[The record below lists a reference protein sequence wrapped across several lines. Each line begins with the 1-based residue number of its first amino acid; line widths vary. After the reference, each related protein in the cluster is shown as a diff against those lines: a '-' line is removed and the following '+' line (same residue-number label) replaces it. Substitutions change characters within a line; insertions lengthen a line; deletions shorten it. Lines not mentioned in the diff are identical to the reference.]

1 VFPVLTKQL
10 EKIPAEAW
18 LIAVGILLYLASFF
32 VVRFLGFIYAVPLLL
47 VLPLV
52 AWYLFQ
58 SVIKPTLILVPMLGA
73 IYLGNIIKIIP
84 DGVVP
89 LTLFQILLLLG
100 LVIYLFH
107 YLVLEKKKIRTMG
120 FELELLLILTLIS
133 FSIIYSPNRESAL
146 INFSRILFLILFA
159 YLIINVI
166 REKSHFLATF
176 SLLTL
181 ITVVLGVL
189 SFRNA
194 LLNPVIEVLNIRA
207 GGTRIFGRGAITIE
221 DPNVFA
227 SLFFLPIAFITSA
240 FLSQIRLQ
248 WRFYSLIT
256 GLLLAAGLAST
267 YSRSAW
273 IATAVM
279 LLMLV
284 VYYRQYKLM
293 FLLSAAVVV
302 TILSIPEL
310 RSMTFNI
317 INRLLDIF
325 AGSEDDSSRIRV
337 LLGIAAIRM
346 FFDSW
351 YMGVG
356 FRGFPE
362 RFTDYFTTQE
372 SIGVV
377 EPHNI
382 IYEILAELGIAG
394 FGLFLFLAFR
404 IFRMA
409 SVNIRESRTDLDK
422 IIATSLISSLTAY
435 IVFFQFYGG
444 ALVSTN
450 LWAIIGL
457 IVAHSYYL
465 NYYGKKPDQDYP
477 VSGSGTVGI
486 GPIPK

>member
-1 VFPVLTKQL
+1 MFPVLTKQL
-10 EKIPAEAW
+10 EKIPVEAW
-18 LIAVGILLYLASFF
+18 LIAAGMLLYLASFF

-47 VLPLV
+47 ILPLI
-52 AWYLFQ
+52 AWYLFR
-58 SVIKPTLILVPMLGA
+58 SVLKPILILVPMLGA

-100 LVIYLFH
+100 LVIFLFH
-107 YLVLEKKKIRTMG
+107 YLIHERQRFRIMG

-146 INFSRILFLILFA
+146 INFSRILFLVLFA

-166 REKSHFLATF
+166 RKQSHFVATY
-176 SLLTL
+176 LVLTL
-181 ITVVLGVL
+181 ITVVLGFL

-194 LLNPVIEVLNIRA
+194 LLNPVVEMLNIRA

-227 SLFFLPIAFITSA
+227 SLFFLPIAFIGSA
-240 FLSQIRLQ
+240 FFSQIKMQ

-273 IATAVM
+273 IATAFM

-293 FLLSAAVVV
+293 LLLATAVVV
-302 TILSIPEL
+302 TIISIPEL
-310 RSMTFNI
+310 RNMTFNI

-325 AGSEDDSSRIRV
+325 AGADDDSSRIRV

-351 YMGVG
+351 FMGVG

-382 IYEILAELGIAG
+382 IYEILAEIGVIG
-394 FGLFLFLAFR
+394 FGLILFLTYR
-404 IFRMA
+404 IFRIA
-409 SVNIRESRTDLDK
+409 SANIRKSATEPDK
-422 IIATSLISSLTAY
+422 IIATSLIASLAAY

-457 IVAHSYYL
+457 IIAHGYYL
-465 NYYGKKPDQDYP
+465 DYYGKKPDQDLP
-477 VSGSGTVGI
+477 VFGSGAVGI
-486 GPIPK
+486 GPLPK

>member
-1 VFPVLTKQL
+1 MFPALTKKL

-18 LIAVGILLYLASFF
+18 LIAAGIVIYLASFF
-32 VVRFLGFIYAVPLLL
+32 VARFLGFIYAVPLIL
-47 VLPLV
+47 VLPLI
-52 AWYLFQ
+52 AWYLLQ
-58 SVIKPTLILVPMLGA
+58 SIVKPVLILVPMLGA
-73 IYLGNIIKIIP
+73 IYLGSIIKVIP

-89 LTLFQILLLLG
+89 LTLFQILLFLG
-100 LVIYLFH
+100 LAIYLFH
-107 YLVLEKKKIRTMG
+107 YLLHEKHRFRIMG
-120 FELELLLILTLIS
+120 FELELLLIFTLIS

-146 INFSRILFLILFA
+146 INFSRILFLVLFA

-166 REKSHFLATF
+166 QKQKHFYATF
-176 SLLTL
+176 VLLTV
-181 ITVVLGVL
+181 ITVILGLL
-189 SFRNA
+189 SFHSA
-194 LLNPVIEVLNIRA
+194 LLNPVIAAMNLQA

-227 SLFFLPIAFITSA
+227 SLFFLPISFIVSA
-240 FLSQIRLQ
+240 FFSQISLR
-248 WRFYSLIT
+248 WRFVALIT

-267 YSRSAW
+267 FSRSAW
-273 IATAVM
+273 IATAF
-279 LLMLV
+279 LLLVLV

-293 FLLSAAVVV
+293 GFLVALVVV
-302 TILSIPEL
+302 VVMSIPEL
-310 RSMTFNI
+310 RNMAFTV
-317 INRLLDIF
+317 INRIFDIF

-351 YMGVG
+351 FMGVG

-372 SIGVV
+372 SIDVV

-382 IYEILAELGIAG
+382 TYEILAELGIVG
-394 FGLFLFLAFR
+394 FGLILFLVYR

-409 SVNIRESRTDLDK
+409 SENIRKSGTEPEK
-422 IIATSLISSLTAY
+422 IIATSLIASLTGY

-457 IVAHSYYL
+457 IVAYSYYL
-465 NYYGKKPDQDYP
+465 HYHGKESRQNLPAF
-477 VSGSGTVGI
+477 GSGTAGT
-486 GPIPK
+486 GPPLK

>member
-1 VFPVLTKQL
+1 MFPVLTKQL
-10 EKIPAEAW
+10 ERVPAEAW
-18 LIAVGILLYLASFF
+18 LITAGIVLYLASFF

-47 VLPLV
+47 ILPLIG
-52 AWYLFQ
+52 WYLFQ
-58 SVIKPTLILVPMLGA
+58 SVIKPVLILIPMLGT
-73 IYLGNIIKIIP
+73 IYLGDIVKIIP

-89 LTLFQILLLLG
+89 LTLFQILLLLS

-107 YLVLEKKKIRTMG
+107 HLVHERQRFRTMG

-133 FSIIYSPNRESAL
+133 LSIIYSPNRESAL
-146 INFSRILFLILFA
+146 INFSRILFLILSA

-166 REKSHFLATF
+166 RKQSHFYATF
-176 SLLTL
+176 FLLTL
-181 ITVVLGVL
+181 ITVVLGFL

-207 GGTRIFGRGAITIE
+207 GGARIFGRGAITIE

-240 FLSQIRLQ
+240 FFSKIRLQ
-248 WRFYSLIT
+248 WRFYALIT
-256 GLLLAAGLAST
+256 GLLLVAGLAST

-273 IATAVM
+273 IATAFM
-279 LLMLV
+279 LLMMV
-284 VYYRQYKLM
+284 IYYRQYKLM
-293 FLLSAAVVV
+293 FLLAATVVV

-317 INRLLDIF
+317 INRLMDIF
-325 AGSEDDSSRIRV
+325 AGTDDDSSRIRV
-337 LLGIAAIRM
+337 LLGIAAVRM

-351 YMGVG
+351 FMGVG

-362 RFTDYFTTQE
+362 RFTDYFSTQE

-382 IYEILAELGIAG
+382 TYEILAELGIVG
-394 FGLFLFLAFR
+394 FGLIVFLAYR

-409 SVNIRESRTDLDK
+409 SANIRKSVTEPDK
-422 IIATSLISSLTAY
+422 IIATSLIASLAAY

-457 IVAHSYYL
+457 VIAHSYYL
-465 NYYGKKPDQDYP
+465 DYYGKKPLQDIP
-477 VSGSGTVGI
+477 VTDSGTVGT
-486 GPIPK
+486 GSSLK